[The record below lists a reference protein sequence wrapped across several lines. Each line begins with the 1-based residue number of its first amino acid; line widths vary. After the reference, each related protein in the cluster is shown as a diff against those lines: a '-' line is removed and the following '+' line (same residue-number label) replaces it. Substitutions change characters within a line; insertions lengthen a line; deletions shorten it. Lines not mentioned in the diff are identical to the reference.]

1 MIIICPKCGYRYDN
15 HTNFFGKVCMNCSYF
30 IKPERQV
37 FSNLRSKYDDNK
49 NDIIDYLRNK
59 LKDKK

>member
-1 MIIICPKCGYRYDN
+1 MERTEVGTRMILSFK
-15 HTNFFGKVCMNCSYF
+15 
-30 IKPERQV
+30 RQAIVSAVSKITPPPTATKV